1 MWTWLVREWQW
12 PTAAL
17 FTGVVLLAVLP
28 PVAFFTGT
36 AVALV
41 FAQLPIYMLHQYEEH
56 AGDRF
61 RKYANTVLGGGQ
73 EALTPAATFWINSVG
88 VWGVDVLALYLAW
101 LVAPSAGLVAGY
113 LTVVNAAVH
122 LAQAVARREYHPGLV
137 TAVVLFLPVGG
148 WCVYEAGAG
157 GGFWPHAAGLAGAV
171 AIHAM
176 IVAYVARRLAGL
188 RKAEVAARIETSR
201 GGIAIPA

>member
-17 FTGVVLLAVLP
+17 FAGVMLLAVLP
-28 PVAFFTGT
+28 PVAFFAGT

-61 RKYANTVLGGGQ
+61 RRYINATLGGGR
-73 EALTPAATFWINSVG
+73 EALTPGATFWINSLG
-88 VWGVDVLALYLAW
+88 VWAVDVLALYLAW

-113 LTVVNAAVH
+113 LPLVNA
-122 LAQAVARREYHPGLV
+122 LAHIGPTLARREYNPGLV
-137 TAVVLFLPVGG
+137 TAVVLFLPAGG
-148 WCVYEAGAG
+148 WCVYETGSG
-157 GGFWPHAAGLAGAV
+157 DGFWPHAAGLAGAI
-171 AIHAM
+171 AIHAA
-176 IVAYVARRLAGL
+176 IVGYVVRRLARL
-188 RKAEVAARIETSR
+188 RKSEAV
-201 GGIAIPA
+201 PVV